1 MSEVRKAVITAA
13 GRGTRQYP
21 ASTTVHKEMFPL
33 VDRDGLTK
41 PTIQIIAE
49 EALDSGIDQIAIV
62 VSPGD
67 ESSYQNHFSAISEEL
82 LPAFRGKEWALQQS
96 QRVAYLQ
103 DIITYIPQPS
113 PEGYGHAVW
122 CARDWVGHEPFL
134 LLLGDHVYI
143 SHTDKRCARQ
153 LIDVYEQFHRTTIAL
168 RETPENRLHLFGTVA
183 GQPIEPRH
191 AVYRITHI
199 KEKPD
204 IRYAREHLRVP
215 GLAEGMYLCFFGMYI
230 LTPRVFDCIEYHIKN
245 DIRERGEI
253 QLTNALEMLR
263 QQEGTYGTETLGER
277 YDMGIPFG
285 YVETQVALA
294 LYGINRT
301 EILQSLRRI
310 IKQSSG
316 EDVIG
321 LIDTALASRASTGEE

>member
-1 MSEVRKAVITAA
+1 
-13 GRGTRQYP
+13 
-21 ASTTVHKEMFPL
+21 MFPL

-49 EALDSGIDQIAIV
+49 EALESGIEEIAIV

-67 ESSYQNHFSAISEEL
+67 EDSYRRHFSAISEEL
-82 LPAFRGKEWALQQS
+82 LPAFSGKEWALQQS
-96 QRVAYLQ
+96 QRIAYLQ
-103 DIITYIPQPS
+103 DIITFIPQPS

-122 CARDWVGHEPFL
+122 CAKDWVGDEPFL
-134 LLLGDHVYI
+134 LLLGDHVYV

-153 LIDVYEQFHRTTIAL
+153 LIDVYEQFHRSTFAL
-168 RETPENRLHLFGTVA
+168 KETPENRLHLFGTVA
-183 GQPIEPRH
+183 GQPIGPRH
-191 AVYRITHI
+191 PVYRITQI

-204 IRYAREHLRVP
+204 IRYARQHLRVP
-215 GLAEGMYLCFFGMYI
+215 GLADGMYLCFFGMYV
-230 LTPRVFDCIEYHIKN
+230 LTSRVFDCIEYHITN
-245 DIRERGEI
+245 NIRERGEI
-253 QLTNALEMLR
+253 QLTNALDRLR
-263 QQEGTYGTETLGER
+263 EQEGTYGAETLGER

-310 IKQSSG
+310 IQQSSG
-316 EDVIG
+316 EDVVG
-321 LIDTALASRASTGEE
+321 LIDAALAREAPAGQEHP